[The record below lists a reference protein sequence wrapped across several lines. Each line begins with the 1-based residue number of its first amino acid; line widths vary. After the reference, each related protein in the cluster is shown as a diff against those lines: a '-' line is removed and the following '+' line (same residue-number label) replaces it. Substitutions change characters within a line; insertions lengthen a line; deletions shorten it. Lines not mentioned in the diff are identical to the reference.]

1 MTPVVFPDV
10 GYTPANL
17 RLLLRRT
24 NTTQQRAAA
33 MLGVNERTVNSWCAP
48 IDRAQHTDMPS
59 KKWVEL
65 QKILTPDLIHEKISR
80 TITPIE
86 QQ

>member
-1 MTPVVFPDV
+1 MKTVVFPDV

-17 RLLLRRT
+17 RLLLKHT
-24 NTTQQRAAA
+24 HITQRRAAA

-59 KKWVEL
+59 KKWAEL
-65 QKILTPDLIHEKISR
+65 QKILGTGLIHERISR
-80 TITPIE
+80 TIGP

>member
-1 MTPVVFPDV
+1 MKPVVFPDV

-17 RLLLRRT
+17 RLLLKRT
-24 NTTQQRAAA
+24 HTTQQRAAA
-33 MLGVNERTVNSWCAP
+33 LLGVHERTVNSWCSALDKP
-48 IDRAQHTDMPS
+48 QHTDMPS

-65 QKILTPDLIHEKISR
+65 QNILNEGLKQEKISL
-80 TITPIE
+80 ILNSV

>member
-1 MTPVVFPDV
+1 MKTVVFPDV

-17 RLLLRRT
+17 RLLLKRT
-24 NTTQQRAAA
+24 HTTQQRAAA
-33 MLGVNERTVNSWCAP
+33 LLGVHERTVNSWCSALDKP
-48 IDRAQHTDMPS
+48 QHTDMPS

-65 QKILTPDLIHEKISR
+65 QKILETGLKHERISR
-80 TITPIE
+80 TIDP

>member
-1 MTPVVFPDV
+1 MKPVDFPEV

-17 RLLLRRT
+17 RLLLKRA
-24 NTTQQRAAA
+24 NITQHRAAT
-33 MLGVNERTVNSWCAP
+33 MLGVKERTVNSWCAP

-59 KKWVEL
+59 KKWAEL
-65 QKILTPDLIHEKISR
+65 QKILETGLIHERISR
-80 TITPIE
+80 KIGP

>member
-1 MTPVVFPDV
+1 MKSVVFPDV

-17 RLLLRRT
+17 RLLLERT
-24 NTTQQRAAA
+24 NITQRRAAA

-59 KKWVEL
+59 KKWAEL
-65 QKILTPDLIHEKISR
+65 QRILGTGLQYETLSR
-80 TITPIE
+80 IIDPHK

>member
-1 MTPVVFPDV
+1 MKPVDFPEV

-17 RLLLRRT
+17 RLLLKRA
-24 NTTQQRAAA
+24 NITQHRAAT

-59 KKWVEL
+59 KKWAEL
-65 QKILTPDLIHEKISR
+65 QKILGTGLIHERISR
-80 TITPIE
+80 TIGP

>member
-1 MTPVVFPDV
+1 MKPVVFPDV

-17 RLLLRRT
+17 RLLLKRT
-24 NTTQQRAAA
+24 HTTQQQAAA
-33 MLGVNERTVNSWCAP
+33 LLGVHERTVNSWCSALDKP
-48 IDRAQHTDMPS
+48 QHTDMPS

-65 QKILTPDLIHEKISR
+65 QNILNEGLKQERISL
-80 TITPIE
+80 TIAP

>member
-1 MTPVVFPDV
+1 MKPVVFPDV

-17 RLLLRRT
+17 RLLLKRT
-24 NTTQQRAAA
+24 HTTQQRAAA
-33 MLGVNERTVNSWCAP
+33 LLGVHERTVNSWCSALDKP
-48 IDRAQHTDMPS
+48 QHTDMPS

-65 QKILTPDLIHEKISR
+65 QNILIEGLKQEKISL
-80 TITPIE
+80 ILNPA

>member
-1 MTPVVFPDV
+1 MKPVGFPDV

-17 RLLLRRT
+17 RLLLKRT
-24 NTTQQRAAA
+24 HITQRRAAA

-59 KKWVEL
+59 KKWAEL
-65 QKILTPDLIHEKISR
+65 QKILGTGLIHERISR
-80 TITPIE
+80 TIGP

>member
-1 MTPVVFPDV
+1 MKPVVFPDV

-17 RLLLRRT
+17 RLLLKRT
-24 NTTQQRAAA
+24 HITQRRAAA

-48 IDRAQHTDMPS
+48 IDRAQHTDTPS
-59 KKWVEL
+59 KKWAEL
-65 QKILTPDLIHEKISR
+65 QKILGTGLIHERISR
-80 TITPIE
+80 TIGP

>member
-1 MTPVVFPDV
+1 MKPVDFPEV

-17 RLLLRRT
+17 RLLLKRT
-24 NTTQQRAAA
+24 HTTQQRAAA
-33 MLGVNERTVNSWCAP
+33 LLGVHERTVNSWCSALDKP
-48 IDRAQHTDMPS
+48 QHTDMPS

-65 QKILTPDLIHEKISR
+65 QNILNEGLKQEKISLILNP
-80 TITPIE
+80 T

>member
-1 MTPVVFPDV
+1 MKPVVFPDV

-17 RLLLRRT
+17 RLLLKRT
-24 NTTQQRAAA
+24 HTTQQRAAA
-33 MLGVNERTVNSWCAP
+33 LLGVHERTVNSWCAP

-65 QKILTPDLIHEKISR
+65 QNILNEGLKQEKISL
-80 TITPIE
+80 ILNPV

>member
-1 MTPVVFPDV
+1 MGPVVFPDV

-17 RLLLRRT
+17 RLLLKRT
-24 NTTQQRAAA
+24 HTTQHQAALL
-33 MLGVNERTVNSWCAP
+33 LGVHERTVNSWCSA
-48 IDRAQHTDMPS
+48 IDNSQHTDMPS

-65 QKILTPDLIHEKISR
+65 QNILNEGLKHEILSR
-80 TITPIE
+80 IIAS

>member
-1 MTPVVFPDV
+1 MKPVDFPEV

-17 RLLLRRT
+17 RLLLKRA
-24 NTTQQRAAA
+24 NITQHRAAT

-65 QKILTPDLIHEKISR
+65 QNILNEGLKQERISL
-80 TITPIE
+80 TIAP

>member
-1 MTPVVFPDV
+1 MKPAVFPDV

-17 RLLLRRT
+17 RLLLKRT
-24 NTTQQRAAA
+24 RTTQQRAAA
-33 MLGVNERTVNSWCAP
+33 LLGVHERTVNSWCSTLDKP
-48 IDRAQHTDMPS
+48 QHTDMPS

-65 QKILTPDLIHEKISR
+65 QNILNEGLKQEKISL
-80 TITPIE
+80 ILNPV

>member
-1 MTPVVFPDV
+1 MKPVVFPDV

-17 RLLLRRT
+17 RLLLKRT
-24 NTTQQRAAA
+24 HTTQQRAAA
-33 MLGVNERTVNSWCAP
+33 LLGVHERTVNSWCSALDKP
-48 IDRAQHTDMPS
+48 QHTDMPS

-65 QKILTPDLIHEKISR
+65 QNILIEGLKQEKISL
-80 TITPIE
+80 ILNPV

>member
-1 MTPVVFPDV
+1 MKPVDFPEV

-17 RLLLRRT
+17 RLLLKRA
-24 NTTQQRAAA
+24 NITQHRAAT
-33 MLGVNERTVNSWCAP
+33 MLGVKERTVNSWCAP

-59 KKWVEL
+59 KKWAEL
-65 QKILTPDLIHEKISR
+65 QIILETGLIHERISR
-80 TITPIE
+80 KIGP

>member
-1 MTPVVFPDV
+1 MKTVVFPDV

-17 RLLLRRT
+17 RLLLKRT
-24 NTTQQRAAA
+24 NITQRRAAA
-33 MLGVNERTVNSWCAP
+33 MLGVNERTVNSWCAS

-59 KKWVEL
+59 KKWAEL
-65 QKILTPDLIHEKISR
+65 QKILETGLIHERISR
-80 TITPIE
+80 TIGP

>member
-1 MTPVVFPDV
+1 MKPVDFPEV

-17 RLLLRRT
+17 RLLLKRA
-24 NTTQQRAAA
+24 NITQRHAAA
-33 MLGVNERTVNSWCAP
+33 ILGVNERTVNSWCAP

-59 KKWVEL
+59 KKWAEV
-65 QKILTPDLIHEKISR
+65 QKILETGLKHERISR
-80 TITPIE
+80 TIDP